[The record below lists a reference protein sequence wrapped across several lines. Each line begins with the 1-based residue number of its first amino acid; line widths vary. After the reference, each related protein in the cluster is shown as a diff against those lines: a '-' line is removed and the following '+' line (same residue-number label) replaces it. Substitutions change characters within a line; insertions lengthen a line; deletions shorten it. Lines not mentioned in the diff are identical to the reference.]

1 MAAPAAA
8 QADERAMT
16 LSELLNAD
24 MATLSEQ
31 GKRGL
36 AWWRSELTAM
46 LPERIRAGPTQRA
59 LTPVARVTAT
69 GVTGTGPALVMLPAG
84 MGLVR
89 NIELP
94 RAPMADLRRIV
105 ALDLDRLTPWN
116 GVATIFDLVD
126 AGPAANPARQRVTLA
141 ALPRAEAQAA
151 IAAATAAG
159 VRALG
164 LTLAM
169 ADGEADRRFDL
180 LPALAPGGG
189 SDPAAAAQRLW
200 WGIVAGLGLL
210 LVAALVWRD
219 IEDVGALADAVA
231 IEGAG
236 ARTAIQLA
244 GRVEAEASR
253 RRSLVARRAAHDPIA
268 LLDALSRSLPSG
280 AWVQRLSDDGSTIH
294 LSGYARAGTDPV
306 AALRSSPLLGR
317 VTASDAG
324 AAPVAAGV
332 QPFEIIATRRDDGN
346 KTP

>member
-1 MAAPAAA
+1 
-8 QADERAMT
+8 MT

-36 AWWRSELTAM
+36 AWWRSELIAM
-46 LPERIRAGPTQRA
+46 LPERFRTGPTQRA
-59 LTPVARVTAT
+59 LAPVACVTAT
-69 GVTGTGPALVMLPAG
+69 GVTKSGPALVMLPPG
-84 MGLVR
+84 IGLVR
-89 NIELP
+89 SIELP
-94 RAPMADLRRIV
+94 RAPMPDLRRIV

-116 GVATIFDLVD
+116 DVATIFDLVD
-126 AGPAANPARQRVTLA
+126 GGPAANPARQRVTLA
-141 ALPRAEAQAA
+141 AVPRADAQTA
-151 IAAATAAG
+151 IAVATAAG
-159 VRALG
+159 VRPLG
-164 LTLAM
+164 LTLAK

-180 LPALAPGGG
+180 LPALAPGTG
-189 SDPAAAAQRLW
+189 SDPAASAQRLW

-219 IEDVGALADAVA
+219 VEDVAALADAVA
-231 IEGAG
+231 IEGAA

-244 GRVEAEASR
+244 GRVEAEDSR
-253 RRSLVARRAAHDPIA
+253 RRALVARRTAHDPIA
-268 LLDALSRSLPSG
+268 LLDALSRSLPAG
-280 AWVQRLSDDGSTIH
+280 AWVQRLSDDGSTIN

-317 VTASDAG
+317 VTAGDAG

-332 QPFEIIATRRDDGN
+332 QPFEIVAKRRDDGD